1 MATNFGALSLARK
14 KLWAADIWE
23 AGRDASFWNMNG
35 FMGDGASNVI
45 QRITN
50 LTQTERGNEVIMQ
63 LVGDLVG
70 DGTVGDNRLEDNE
83 EALFNDAI
91 SLKIDQLRHGVRSA
105 GAMSEQETIIRFRSQ
120 AKEKLGF
127 WFGDKVDELLF
138 LTAAGRAYSLKLDGS
153 TRGTSQ
159 LPSLKFGADVAA
171 PSTNRIRYTGA
182 ATSEA
187 TLTTADTMTWNVV
200 VSTQAFAK
208 RKRMK
213 PIRSGGREYY
223 ALVMS
228 TEQARDLK
236 KDATYQQNV
245 GRAAERGSNNPL
257 FKGAF
262 AIVDGVILYEH
273 NKVFNTLGLVS
284 GSTKWGAGQTVD
296 GAQAMLLGCQ
306 AMGFAQLYD
315 TKYTESDN
323 TDYGNRPG
331 IAVGRMVGVL
341 KPQFP
346 SPVDANARED
356 FGIVTLKTAAA
367 AAG

>member
-1 MATNFGALSLARK
+1 MATDFGSLSLARK
-14 KLWAADIWE
+14 KVWAAEIWE

-45 QRITN
+45 QRITQ

-91 SLKIDQLRHGVRSA
+91 SLRIDQLRHGVRSK
-105 GAMSEQETIIRFRSQ
+105 GQMSEQQTIIRFRSQ

-138 LTAAGRAYSLKLDGS
+138 LTAAGRAYTLKLDGS

-159 LPSLKFGADVAA
+159 LPSLAFASDVAA
-171 PSTNRIRYTGA
+171 ASTNRIMHAGTATGE
-182 ATSEA
+182 SS
-187 TLTTADTMTWNVV
+187 LTAADTMSWNLVIRA
-200 VSTQAFAK
+200 QAQAK
-208 RKRMK
+208 RKKMK

-236 KDATYQQNV
+236 RESGYQTNV

-257 FKGAF
+257 FRGSF
-262 AIVDGVILYEH
+262 AIIDGVILYEH
-273 NKVFNTLGLVS
+273 NKVFNTLGLTS
-284 GSTKWGAGQTVD
+284 GVNKWGSGQTVD
-296 GAQAMLLGCQ
+296 GAQAMLLGAQ
-306 AMGFAQLYD
+306 ALGFAQLYD
-315 TKYTESDN
+315 TKYMESDN

-331 IAVGRMVGVL
+331 IAVSRMIGVL

-346 SPVDANARED
+346 SPADGNARED
-356 FGIVTLKTAAA
+356 FGIMTIKTATAA
-367 AAG
+367 S

>member
-1 MATNFGALSLARK
+1 MATDFGALSAARK

-35 FMGDGASNVI
+35 FIGDGSGNVI
-45 QRITN
+45 QRITQ

-63 LVGDLVG
+63 LVADLLG
-70 DGTVGDNRLEDNE
+70 DGVVGDNRLEDNE
-83 EALFNDAI
+83 EAMFNDAI

-105 GAMSEQETIIRFRSQ
+105 GAMAEQATIIRFRAQ

-127 WFGDKVDELLF
+127 WFGDKVDELMF
-138 LTAAGRAYSLKLDGS
+138 LTAAGRAYTLKLDGT
-153 TRGTSQ
+153 TRATSQ
-159 LPSLKFGADVAA
+159 LPSLKFAGDVAA
-171 PSTNRIRYTGA
+171 SSTNRIRHAGA

-187 TLTTADTMTWNVV
+187 SLTTAETMNWNIIVA
-200 VSTQAFAK
+200 TQAFAK

-236 KDATYQQNV
+236 RDATYQTNV
-245 GRAAERGSNNPL
+245 GRAHERGGNNPL

-273 NKVFNTLGLVS
+273 NKVFNTLGLTS
-284 GSTKWGAGQTVD
+284 GVNKWGSGQTVD
-296 GAQAMLLGCQ
+296 GAQAMLLGAQ
-306 AMGFAQLYD
+306 ALGFAQLYD
-315 TKYTESDN
+315 TKYMESDN

-331 IAVGRMVGVL
+331 IAVGRMIGML

-367 AAG
+367 AT

>member
-1 MATNFGALSLARK
+1 MATDFGGLSAARK
-14 KLWAADIWE
+14 KLWAAQIWE

-35 FMGDGASNVI
+35 FMGDGAGSVI
-45 QRITN
+45 ERITE

-63 LVGDLVG
+63 LVADLLG
-70 DGTVGDNRLEDNE
+70 DGVVGDNRLEDNE
-83 EALFNDAI
+83 ESMFNAAI

-105 GAMSEQETIIRFRSQ
+105 GAMAEQATIIRFRAQ
-120 AKEKLGF
+120 AKDKLGF

-138 LTAAGRAYSLKLDGS
+138 LTAAGRAYTLKLDGS
-153 TRGTSQ
+153 TRATSQ
-159 LPSLKFGADVAA
+159 LSSLKFAADVAA
-171 PSTNRIRYTGA
+171 PSTNRIRYSGS

-187 TLTTADTMTWNVV
+187 TLTGSDTITWNTV

-223 ALVMS
+223 AMVLS

-236 KDATYQQNV
+236 RDSTYQANV
-245 GRAAERGSNNPL
+245 GRAAERGTSNPL

-273 NKVFNTLGLVS
+273 NKVFNTLGLAS
-284 GSTKWGAGQTVD
+284 SSKWGASGTVD
-296 GAQAMLLGCQ
+296 GAQAMLLGAQ
-306 AMGFAQLYD
+306 ALGFAQLYD

-331 IAVGRMVGVL
+331 IAVGRMLGVI

-346 SPVDANARED
+346 SPVDANSNED

-367 AAG
+367 AT

>member
-1 MATNFGALSLARK
+1 MATDFGALSAARK

-35 FMGDGASNVI
+35 FIGDGAGSVI
-45 QRITN
+45 QRITQ
-50 LTQTERGNEVIMQ
+50 LTQTERGNEVSMQ
-63 LVGDLVG
+63 LVADLLG
-70 DGTVGDNRLEDNE
+70 DGVVGDNRLEDNE
-83 EALFNDAI
+83 EAMFNAAI

-105 GAMSEQETIIRFRSQ
+105 GAMSEQATIIRFRSQ

-153 TRGTSQ
+153 TRATSQ
-159 LPSLKFGADVAA
+159 LPSLKFAADVAA
-171 PSTNRIRYTGA
+171 VSTNRIDYTGV

-187 TLTTADTMTWNVV
+187 TLTTSDTMTWNAIVTV
-200 VSTQAFAK
+200 QSMAK

-223 ALVMS
+223 CLVMS

-236 KDATYQQNV
+236 KDSTYQQNV
-245 GRAAERGSNNPL
+245 GRAAERGANNPL

-273 NKVFNTLGLVS
+273 NKVYTTLGKTS
-284 GSTKWGAGQTVD
+284 GVDKWGSGNTVD
-296 GAQAMLLGCQ
+296 GAQAMLLGAQ
-306 AMGFAQLYD
+306 AMGFAQLFD
-315 TKYTESDN
+315 TKYMESDN

-331 IAVGRMVGVL
+331 IAVGRLIGML
-341 KPQFP
+341 KPPSP
-346 SPVDANARED
+346 SPVDAPATED
-356 FGIVTLKTAAA
+356 LRIFTLKTAAA
-367 AAG
+367 AS